1 MRKLFKIS
9 VRNLVELVMRHGS
22 IDNRYMSNAKAI
34 EGIIGHQKVQNS
46 YGDNY
51 EKEVIVK
58 HQLAYEDIDIQIE
71 GRIDGILKEEDK
83 YIIDEIKT
91 TTKELLFIDENYN
104 PLHFAQAKCYG
115 YIFCYD
121 NNLPEIEIQ
130 LTYFN
135 IDTENTRIIRKKYSF
150 DELKKDFM
158 EIINIYVD
166 QCVGSQKWIENRN
179 NSLTQLIFPYDRYRI
194 GQREL
199 AVRVYKAIEMQKKC
213 LAQAPTGTGKT
224 ISTIFP
230 SLKAMGNNLTSK
242 IFYLTA
248 KTVTRE
254 LAEEAIRLLKKQH
267 ITLRYVTISA
277 KDKVCMM
284 EETNCNPD
292 YCPYARDYY
301 DRLDDA
307 LRIILEEESN
317 FSTEN
322 ILKFSEKY
330 KLCPFELS
338 LELALYS
345 DIIICDYNYI
355 FDARVFLR
363 RFFQD
368 NNNNYT
374 FLIDE
379 AHNLID
385 RVRDMYTAEVSQ
397 EKVENVKKIYGRK
410 NRKLNNSIKNLL
422 LFMQQKSNEYE
433 YRKTT
438 LVKEKQNDLIDLL
451 NNFMKC
457 TDAYLAR
464 SNEENTELIELYFD
478 FYAFTTI
485 YEYYNEENFIN
496 IYSYNKEL
504 TIRNYCFNP
513 KAIIKDKISLS
524 KSTTLFSATMLPLNY
539 FKDMYGYEE
548 GDYIVNLNNPFDEKN
563 RLVMIAGNISTTYNN
578 REKTVKDIV
587 LYIRQLVLAKTGN
600 YIVFFP
606 SYKYMN
612 LVYEAILED
621 EDLYNIYMQDNNMTE
636 EDKEDF
642 LQIFKNGVVGKSNVG
657 LCVMG
662 SHFSEGIDLV
672 EDKLIGVIVVG
683 VGMPS
688 ICLER
693 DIIKDN
699 INSKG
704 EGFNYAYIYPG
715 IIKVIQAAGRCI
727 RSERDRGVILLID
740 SRYCSPQYKNL
751 LPYRITSETYIQ
763 SVDDLV
769 SKVTCFWNEKI

>member
-1 MRKLFKIS
+1 MREVFKIS

-22 IDNRYMSNAKAI
+22 IDNRYISNAKAI

-51 EKEVIVK
+51 EKEVVVK
-58 HQLAYEDIDIQIE
+58 HELTYDDIDIQIE
-71 GRIDGILKEEDK
+71 GRIDGILKENDK

-91 TTKELLFIDENYN
+91 TTRELLFIDENYN

-121 NNLPEIEIQ
+121 NNLSEIEIQ

-158 EIINIYVD
+158 AIINIYIA
-166 QCVGSQKWIENRN
+166 QCVSSKRWVEDRN
-179 NSLTQLIFPYDRYRI
+179 ISLKQLTFPYDRYRV

-213 LAQAPTGTGKT
+213 FAQAPTGTGKT

-230 SLKAMGNNLTSK
+230 SLKAMGNELTSK

-254 LAEEAIRLLKKQH
+254 LAEEAIRLLKNQP
-267 ITLRYVTISA
+267 ISLRYVTIRA
-277 KDKVCMM
+277 KDKICRM
-284 EETNCNPD
+284 EETNCNPE
-292 YCPYARDYY
+292 YCPYAKDYY

-307 LRIILEEESN
+307 LRIILDEETN
-317 FSTEN
+317 FSTDN
-322 ILKFSEKY
+322 ILRYSDEY
-330 KLCPFELS
+330 MLCPFELS
-338 LELALYS
+338 LELALYC
-345 DIIICDYNYI
+345 DVIICDYNYV
-355 FDARVFLR
+355 FDAKVCLK

-368 NNNNYT
+368 NNNDYT

-385 RVRDMYTAEVSQ
+385 RVRDMYTSEVNQ
-397 EKVENVKKIYGRK
+397 DKIENVKKIYGKK

-422 LFMQQKSNEYE
+422 LFMQEKSNEYN
-433 YRKTT
+433 YRDTT
-438 LVKEKQNDLIDLL
+438 LVREKQSDLISLL
-451 NNFMKC
+451 NDFMKC
-457 TDAYLAR
+457 ADAYLAR
-464 SNEENTELIELYFD
+464 SNEDDTELLELYFD
-478 FYAFTTI
+478 FYSFTTI
-485 YEYYNEENFIN
+485 YEYYDEENFIN
-496 IYSYNKEL
+496 IYSYDKSL

-513 KAIIKDKISLS
+513 KTIIRDKLKLS
-524 KSTTLFSATMLPLNY
+524 TSTTLFSATMLPLNY

-548 GDYIVNLNNPFDEKN
+548 EDYIVNLKNPFDEEN
-563 RLVMIAGNISTTYNN
+563 RLIMIASNISTTYNN
-578 REKTVKDIV
+578 RDKTVKDIV
-587 LYIRQLVLAKTGN
+587 SYIRQLVLAKPGN
-600 YIVFFP
+600 YMVFFP
-606 SYKYMN
+606 SYKYMQ
-612 LVYEAILED
+612 LVYEVILECISD
-621 EDLYNIYMQDNNMTE
+621 CNIYMQDSNMTE
-636 EDKEDF
+636 EEKEGF
-642 LQIFKNGVVGKSNVG
+642 LNIFNEGIEDRSNIG

-662 SHFSEGIDLV
+662 SHFSEGIDLT
-672 EDKLIGVIVVG
+672 EDKLIGVVVIG
-683 VGMPS
+683 VGMPA

-699 INSKG
+699 INSRG
-704 EGFNYAYIYPG
+704 QGFDYAYIYPG

-727 RSERDRGVILLID
+727 RSEKDRGVILLID
-740 SRYCSPQYKNL
+740 SRYSNARYKNL
-751 LPYRITSETYIQ
+751 LPYNINSDSYVRDL
-763 SVDDLV
+763 DDLS
-769 SKVTCFWNEKI
+769 SKVKEFWNK